1 MLELQRI
8 DHFDYIDPRP
18 PPRRRWACPYCK
30 KMGWWEPSVHTGP
43 KPLYD
48 HNKPDG
54 TRCHK
59 AVAAGKR
66 ESQRNR

>member
-1 MLELQRI
+1 MPTTLLGRDNAGQ
-8 DHFDYIDPRP
+8 PRQKYANKISAMTEEHLW
-18 PPRRRWACPYCK
+18 RTDEAL
-30 KMGWWEPSVHTGP
+30 SV
-43 KPLYD
+43 LYD

-66 ESQRNR
+66 EALKR